1 MTTAPG
7 RTVPGVLNAMT
18 IDVEDYFQV
27 SAFEGLA
34 PRHRWDS
41 FESRVEANTT
51 RLLDLFDETSL
62 KGTFFI
68 LGWVA
73 ERFPGLVRDIAK
85 RGHELASHGYH
96 HRLVYDITRDA
107 FRDDIRRSKD
117 IIEAAGNRPVVGYR
131 APSYSITPRSLWAF
145 DILIEQG
152 YRYDASVF
160 PIHHDRYGI
169 PPSPREPY
177 VIRRTAGALIE
188 APGSAVRVGGWN
200 LPVGGGGYFRL
211 LPYGWT
217 RWGLNRIN
225 RQERRG
231 AIFYLHPWE
240 VDPDQPRIPA
250 GLLGR
255 IRHYRNLGETEARL
269 RRLIADFEFGPLQ
282 ALLKGSIEQVP
293 DAARLT
299 AALPYL
305 W

>member
-1 MTTAPG
+1 MTVSPAEGAVT
-7 RTVPGVLNAMT
+7 LNAMT

-34 PRHRWDS
+34 PRHRWEN
-41 FESRVEANTT
+41 FESRVEANTM
-51 RLLDLFDETSL
+51 RLLDIFDESRV
-62 KGTFFI
+62 KSTFFV

-73 ERFPGLVRDIAK
+73 DRFPGLVQEIAR
-85 RGHELASHGYH
+85 RGHELASHGYL
-96 HRLVYDITRDA
+96 HRLVYDNTREA
-107 FRDDIRRSKD
+107 FREDIRRSKD
-117 IIEAAGNRPVVGYR
+117 VIESAGGCPVVGYR

-145 DILIEQG
+145 DILIEEG

-177 VIRRTAGALIE
+177 VIRRKAGALIE
-188 APGSAVRVGGWN
+188 APGSAVRVGPLN

-217 RWGLNRIN
+217 RWGLRRIN
-225 RQERRG
+225 EQDRRG

-240 VDPDQPRIPA
+240 IDPEQPRLPV
-250 GLLGR
+250 GLLTR
-255 IRHYRNLGETEARL
+255 LRHYRNLGETESRL
-269 RRLIADFEFGPLQ
+269 RQLLSDFRWVPLQ
-282 ALLKGSIEQVP
+282 TMLSASIERVP
-293 DAARLT
+293 DSARLT

>member
-1 MTTAPG
+1 MTTAGADASP
-7 RTVPGVLNAMT
+7 VLNAMT

-34 PRHRWDS
+34 PRHRWDD

-51 RLLDLFDETSL
+51 RLLEIFDDAGVKS
-62 KGTFFI
+62 TFFV

-73 ERFPGLVRDIAK
+73 QRFPQLVQEIAA
-85 RGHELASHGYH
+85 RGHELASHGYL
-96 HRLVYDITRDA
+96 HRLVYDTTREA

-117 IIEAAGNRPVVGYR
+117 IIESACGRPVVGYR

-145 DILIEQG
+145 DILIEEG

-177 VIRRTAGALIE
+177 VIRRAAGTLIE
-188 APGSAVRVGGWN
+188 APGSAVRVGPMN

-217 RWGLNRIN
+217 RWGLRRIN
-225 RQERRG
+225 EQEHRG

-240 VDPDQPRIPA
+240 IDPGQPRLPV

-255 IRHYRNLGETEARL
+255 FRHYRNLDQTEMRL
-269 RRLIADFEFGPLQ
+269 RQLLADFRWAPLQ
-282 ALLKGSIEQVP
+282 TMLGASIERVP